1 MHIKVKSLTAENY
14 TNVKQLYEP
23 LIWAFYL
30 DAEIE
35 LITNTCVDGD
45 RGFGSF
51 RILNF
56 NKSIYETFE
65 KTKVDFEPLENL
77 SKS

>member
-1 MHIKVKSLTAENY
+1 M
-14 TNVKQLYEP
+14 
-23 LIWAFYL
+23 WAFYL

-35 LITNTCVDGD
+35 LITNTCEDGD

-51 RILNF
+51 KIIHS

-65 KTKVDFEPLENL
+65 NTKVNFVPLGKI
-77 SKS
+77 SKLWQFS